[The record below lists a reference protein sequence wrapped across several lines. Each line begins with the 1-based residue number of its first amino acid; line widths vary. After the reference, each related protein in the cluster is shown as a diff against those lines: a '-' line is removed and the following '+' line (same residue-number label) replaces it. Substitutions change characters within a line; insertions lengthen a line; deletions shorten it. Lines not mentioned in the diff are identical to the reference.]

1 MESLRITDDLENIDP
16 NIRIEKHIDNFEDT
30 RIYFMFYIFKSQDSP
45 IFIWVSDS
53 PTFSTLSVSMKIP
66 IEKSPVTSHLLESN
80 SITSNDSSNSLSQRI
95 DFKTKKVIKFKVQ
108 TLLSYSISQD
118 IPEMSHFIEKTI
130 FDLLSKYL
138 KK

>member
-95 DFKTKKVIKFKVQ
+95 VIKFKVQ
-108 TLLSYSISQD
+108 TFLSYSISQD

>member
-30 RIYFMFYIFKSQDSP
+30 RIYFMFYIFKSQEAP

-53 PTFSTLSVSMKIP
+53 PNFSTLSVSMKIP
-66 IEKSPVTSHLLESN
+66 MEKLPVTSHLLESN
-80 SITSNDSSNSLSQRI
+80 SVTSNDSSNSLSQRI
-95 DFKTKKVIKFKVQ
+95 VIKFKVQ
-108 TLLSYSISQD
+108 TFLSYSISQD

-138 KK
+138 QK

>member
-1 MESLRITDDLENIDP
+1 MESLRITDDLDSIDP

-30 RIYFMFYIFKSQDSP
+30 RIYFMFYIFKSQDAP

-66 IEKSPVTSHLLESN
+66 MEKLPITSHLLESS
-80 SITSNDSSNSLSQRI
+80 SINSNDSSNSLSQRI
-95 DFKTKKVIKFKVQ
+95 VIKFKVQ
-108 TLLSYSISQD
+108 TFLSYSISQD